1 MNIFKRVGLKNC
13 GNYFSLD
20 LETYPQYKE
29 KYICL
34 VLLNTDINNQINIQ
48 YYKNTDTSIENYK
61 NTNSS
66 NQINTQYYK
75 NIGIGIEVKD
85 NEYAYVLQDEVF
97 LSKMHDYLSLVFSVS
112 DMIRLAALNSA

>member
-20 LETYPQYKE
+20 METYPQYKE
-29 KYICL
+29 KYIRL
-34 VLLNTDINNQINIQ
+34 VFF
-48 YYKNTDTSIENYK
+48 NTDT
-61 NTNSS
+61 S

-85 NEYAYVLQDEVF
+85 NEYAYILQDEVF
-97 LSKMHDYLSLVFSVS
+97 LNKMNDCLSLVFSVS
-112 DMIRLAALNSA
+112 DMVRLAALNSA